1 MHYFVDGYNLLFRL
15 SKDEKKSLQT
25 KREILLATLASFNL
39 NLSIVFDS
47 VLERHGIEE
56 RGHWQNI
63 EIIYT
68 ELGQSADAYIK
79 QQLMDSNTPRQET
92 VITSDRELA
101 RICKHLGAH
110 VQSIETFIEKI
121 AKRKLKSRKPKLHP
135 FKESDK
141 EIARLLKIF
150 ESRFHNP

>member
-15 SKDEKKSLQT
+15 AKDETKPLQN
-25 KREILLATLASFNL
+25 KREILLAALASFKL

-47 VLERHGIEE
+47 ALARHGAQE
-56 RGHWQNI
+56 RGHWQDI
-63 EIIYT
+63 EIVYT

-79 QQLMDSNTPRQET
+79 QQIMDSPTPRQET

-110 VQSIETFIEKI
+110 VQSIETFVGKLNN
-121 AKRKLKSRKPKLHP
+121 KKLKMRKPKVHP

-141 EIARLLKIF
+141 EIERLLKIF
-150 ESRFHNP
+150 EERL